1 MTDIKTRYRYGKPD
15 GKGRTPVYI
24 DGATEPAGHVRQ
36 IGRGSSPW
44 WAEGAGDGTAGT
56 NHARKYE
63 AAERLVRMV
72 DARASSAAEV
82 ERRRARRT
90 QAAPVGWRF
99 ATWTEIERE
108 GYRQVRPVRS
118 APYIY
123 GGEGERYPGSFADQP
138 VTLTR
143 IVRLR
148 NGCVVVSGT
157 EPDGDRPPYVL
168 LMDPAHA
175 DLGAL
180 VREQEPR
187 HVAPGGCMACE
198 TDGPLYQAGT
208 RLGCATCTA
217 ADLGLSPAELPAAAA
232 AADDDGTVWWTIGDT
247 VRRAGE
253 IQDEDHEPETGRV
266 IEIETFVAERT
277 RRIAVDF
284 GDRWPV
290 RWHAA
295 GLAPV
300 A

>member
-1 MTDIKTRYRYGKPD
+1 MSDIKTRYRYGKRD
-15 GKGRTPVYI
+15 GDGRTPVYV
-24 DGATEPAGHVRQ
+24 DGAAEPAGHVKKV
-36 IGRGSSPW
+36 GRGSHAW
-44 WAEGAGDGTAGT
+44 WAAYPGDGATGTAHT
-56 NHARKYE
+56 LKYE
-63 AAERLVRMV
+63 AAEGLVRMI
-72 DARASSAAEV
+72 DARASTAAEI
-82 ERRRARRT
+82 ERRRARST
-90 QAAPVGWRF
+90 QAPAGWRF
-99 ATWTEIERE
+99 ASWTEIERE
-108 GYRQVRPVRS
+108 GYRQARPVHR

-123 GGEGERYPGSFADQP
+123 GGEGERYPDSFADQP

-143 IVRLR
+143 IVRLH

-157 EPDGDRPPYVL
+157 EPGDRSPYVL
-168 LMDPAHA
+168 LMDRAHA
-175 DLGAL
+175 ELGAL
-180 VREQEPR
+180 VREHEPR
-187 HVAPGGCMACE
+187 HVAPGECTGCE

-217 ADLGLSPAELPAAAA
+217 ADLGLSPADLPAV
-232 AADDDGTVWWTIGDT
+232 AADDDGAVWWAIGDT

-266 IEIETFVAERT
+266 IEIETFVDERT

-290 RWHAA
+290 RWHSA

>member
-1 MTDIKTRYRYGKPD
+1 MSDIKNRYRYGKPD
-15 GKGRTPVYI
+15 SEGVTPVYI
-24 DGATEPAGHVRQ
+24 DGAVEPAGYVWK
-36 IGRGSSPW
+36 GRSSSSW
-44 WAEGAGDGTAGT
+44 WAQGAGDKLRT
-56 NHARKYE
+56 NHTRKYK
-63 AAERLVRMV
+63 AAEQLVGMV
-72 DARASSAAEV
+72 DVRAMVAAET

-90 QAAPVGWRF
+90 QAPAGWRF

-108 GYRQVRPVRS
+108 GYRQVRPVHR
-118 APYIY
+118 APYVY
-123 GGEGERYPGSFADQP
+123 GGEGERYPDSFADQP

-143 IVRLR
+143 IVRLH

-157 EPDGDRPPYVL
+157 EPGERPPYVL

-187 HVAPGGCMACE
+187 HVAPGECMGCE
-198 TDGPLYQAGT
+198 QDGPLYQAGT

-217 ADLGLSPAELPAAAA
+217 ADLGLSPADLPAAI
-232 AADDDGTVWWTIGDT
+232 DDDGAVWWTVGDT

-253 IQDEDHEPETGRV
+253 VQDDDHTEPETGRV
-266 IEIETFVAERT
+266 IETETQIADRT
-277 RRIAVDF
+277 RRVSVDF

-295 GLAPV
+295 GLEPV